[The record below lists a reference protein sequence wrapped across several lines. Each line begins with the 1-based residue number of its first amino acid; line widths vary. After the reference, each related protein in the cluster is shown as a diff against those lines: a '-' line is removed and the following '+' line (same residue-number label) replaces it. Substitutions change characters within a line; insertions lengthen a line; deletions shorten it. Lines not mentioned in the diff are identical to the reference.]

1 MVITDE
7 IVNTLTL
14 DQALAFG
21 VIGVTI
27 GLFVWGRL
35 PYDLVALLAIVAG
48 VATGVVKPGDAFHG
62 FSDDVVIIVA
72 SALLISAAVS
82 RSGVV
87 ESAMRPVLPHLT
99 TPATQVPVLCAVVM
113 GLSALTEGVGV
124 LAIFMPVALQLARR
138 TGTPPALLLMPMAFA
153 SLIGGLIT
161 LVGSSTNVILSKVRA
176 DIVGQPF
183 AMFDFTPVGLSLGL
197 IFLGFVALAYRLL
210 PRDRRPAG
218 SLADAFR
225 IDAYTTEARLPAGSP
240 LVGARLAELEA
251 MGEGGVG
258 VGTVIRERF
267 RRYAPTPDWRL
278 QAGDILLLDGEPEDL
293 ERLVA
298 RARLD
303 LIGAA
308 KTEGVVSVVE
318 AVVPEGSPLDG
329 VKAGAVDLDG
339 ALGVSLIAVSRSGTR
354 VGGRLTTQRLRAGD
368 VVVLRGADD
377 RVPHAL
383 SELRLLPLAERSI
396 ALGHSRRGYIP
407 IVVLGLAMMAVALE
421 VVPVAFAFFAAAV
434 ALLILRVMTMREAYE
449 TVDWSVIVLLGAL
462 IPVAEA
468 VRTTGGTDLIAGWM
482 QGAVQHVPPI
492 ATLSLVMVTAMLV
505 TPFLNN
511 AATVLVVAPIGAS
524 LAARL
529 GLNPDPFLMAVAVG
543 ATCDFLTPIGNPS
556 NSLVMGPAGYRF
568 GDYARL
574 GLPLVLVMILAGTG
588 LIALVWPLAR

>member
-1 MVITDE
+1 M
-7 IVNTLTL
+7 TL

-27 GLFVWGRL
+27 VLFVWGRL
-35 PYDLVALLAIVAG
+35 SYDLVALLAIVGG
-48 VATGVVKPGDAFHG
+48 VATGVVKPADAFSG

-87 ESAMRPVLPHLT
+87 ESAMRPILPHLT
-99 TPATQVPVLCAVVM
+99 TPARQVLA
-113 GLSALTEGVGV
+113 LSAMVMALAAFTEGVGV

-153 SLIGGLIT
+153 SLVGGMIT
-161 LVGSSTNVILSKVRA
+161 LVGTSTNVVLSKVRA
-176 DIVGQPF
+176 DVTGHPF
-183 AMFDFTPVGLSLGL
+183 AMFDFTPVGLSLGVL
-197 IFLGFVALAYRLL
+197 FLAFVGLGYRLL

-225 IDAYTTEARLPAGSP
+225 IEAYTTEARLPAGSP
-240 LVGARLAELEA
+240 LVGASVSELEA
-251 MGEGGVG
+251 LGEGRVG

-267 RRYAPTPDWRL
+267 RRYAPSPDWRL
-278 QAGDILLLDGEPEDL
+278 AADDLLLLDGEPEDL

-303 LIGAA
+303 LVGAA
-308 KTEGVVSVVE
+308 PTQGHVSVVE

-329 VKAGAVDLDG
+329 VRAASADLEG
-339 ALGVSLIAVSRSGTR
+339 GLGVSLIAVSRSGAR
-354 VGGRLTTQRLRAGD
+354 MRRRLGAQRLRAGD
-368 VVVLRGADD
+368 VVVLRGADG
-377 RVPHAL
+377 RMPHAL
-383 SELRLLPLAERSI
+383 AELRLLPLAERSI

-407 IVVLGLAMMAVALE
+407 IVVLGLAMVAVALN
-421 VVPVAFAFFAAAV
+421 VVPVAMAFFAAAV
-434 ALLILRVMTMREAYE
+434 ALMVARVMTMREAYE
-449 TVDWSVIVLLGAL
+449 TVDWPVIVLLAAL
-462 IPVAEA
+462 LPVAEA
-468 VRTTGGTDLIAGWM
+468 VRTTGGTDLIAAGM
-482 QGAVQHVPPI
+482 QDLVRHVPPI
-492 ATLSLVMVTAMLV
+492 ATLALVMATAMLV

-529 GLNPDPFLMAVAVG
+529 GLDPDPFLMAVAVG
-543 ATCDFLTPIGNPS
+543 ATCDFLTPVGNPC

-574 GLPLVLVMILAGTG
+574 GLPLVVLMILAGTG
-588 LIALVWPLAR
+588 LIAWFWPLAGR